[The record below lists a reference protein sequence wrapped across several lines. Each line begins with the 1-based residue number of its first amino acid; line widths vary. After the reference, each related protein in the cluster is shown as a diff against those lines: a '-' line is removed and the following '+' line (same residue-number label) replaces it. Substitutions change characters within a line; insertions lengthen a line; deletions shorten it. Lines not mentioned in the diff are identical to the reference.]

1 MLSIMHTMKKVS
13 KRQAEEN
20 GEERNKLHIVHD
32 YNQHMGGVDKN
43 DAIVGNYNC
52 VRKTYKWTTKV
63 FMYFLEEVVFSS
75 FVIHK
80 KFGGNKSFLQYK
92 LTVIRYILDDVQ
104 VTFDHQGIEE
114 NWFQGSHFPRLI
126 PPTEKK
132 DKP

>member
-80 KFGGNKSFLQYK
+80 KFGSNKSFLLYK

-114 NWFQGSHFPRLI
+114 N
-126 PPTEKK
+126 
-132 DKP
+132 